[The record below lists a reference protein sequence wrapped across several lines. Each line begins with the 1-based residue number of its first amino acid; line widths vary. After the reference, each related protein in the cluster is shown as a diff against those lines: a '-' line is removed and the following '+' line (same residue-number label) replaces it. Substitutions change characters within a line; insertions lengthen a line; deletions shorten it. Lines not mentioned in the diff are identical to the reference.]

1 MSPSQH
7 AVDDRANLTGTNR
20 FELLLFRLG
29 ANTESGKSELYG
41 INVLKVREIV
51 TMPTV
56 TAVAGAPKY
65 SLGVVQLRDQVI
77 PVFDL
82 PAIIGCTLPTAPTLM
97 LVTEFG
103 RTTQAFT
110 VESVDDIVRL
120 DWNDVISAESSGTS
134 QSLVSSMARLEG
146 AAGDAADEVR
156 LAQVLDVEA
165 ILQMVTPE
173 KDRHQVEEKD
183 VGEKLTL
190 RPGSVVL
197 VADDSFV
204 ARSLLEQALKAMQ
217 VPYEMVKSGREAWDR
232 LNVLKAAAEA
242 EGKTILDK
250 VALMLT
256 DLEMPEMDGFTLTR
270 NIKQDTRLRALPVVI
285 HSSLSGSANEA
296 HVRSVGADGYV
307 AKFSAEELA
316 EALRKALSRR

>member
-1 MSPSQH
+1 MSPRQH
-7 AVDDRANLTGTNR
+7 AVDDRASLTGTNR

-29 ANTESGKSELYG
+29 ADSESGQSELFG

-56 TAVAGAPKY
+56 TAVVGAPKH

-82 PAIIGCTLPTAPTLM
+82 PGIVGCKLSAAPSLM

-110 VESVDDIVRL
+110 VESVDDIVQL
-120 DWNDVISAESSGTS
+120 DWNQVISAEASGTAH
-134 QSLVSSMARLEG
+134 SLVTSMARLDEG
-146 AAGDAADEVR
+146 GDGTR

-173 KDRHQVEEKD
+173 KDRHQVDPKD
-183 VGEKLTL
+183 VGDQIQLK
-190 RPGSVVL
+190 PGTIVL
-197 VADDSFV
+197 MADDSFV
-204 ARSLLEQALKAMQ
+204 ARALMEQALKALK

-232 LNVLKAAAEA
+232 LNALKAAADA

-250 VALMLT
+250 VSLVLT

-270 NIKQDTRLRALPVVI
+270 NIKQDPRLRALPVVI
-285 HSSLSGSANEA
+285 HSSLSGSANED

-307 AKFSAEELA
+307 AKFSAEELSGTI
-316 EALRKALSRR
+316 RKVLARKP

>member
-7 AVDDRANLTGTNR
+7 AVDDRASLTGTNR

-29 ANTESGKSELYG
+29 TDNDSGQSELFG

-51 TMPTV
+51 TMPAV
-56 TAVAGAPKY
+56 TAVVGAPKH

-82 PAIIGCTLPTAPTLM
+82 PGIVGSKLSAPPSLM

-120 DWNDVISAESSGTS
+120 DWNQVISAEASGTAH
-134 QSLVSSMARLEG
+134 SLVTSMARLDDD
-146 AAGDAADEVR
+146 AGNTR

-165 ILQMVTPE
+165 ILQTVTPV
-173 KDRHQVEEKD
+173 KDRHQVDPKD
-183 VGEKLTL
+183 VGDQIQLK
-190 RPGSVVL
+190 PGTVIL
-197 VADDSFV
+197 MADDSFV
-204 ARSLLEQALKAMQ
+204 ARALMEQALKALK

-250 VALMLT
+250 VSLMLT

-270 NIKQDTRLRALPVVI
+270 NIKQDARMRALPVVI
-285 HSSLSGSANEA
+285 HSSLSGSANED

-307 AKFSAEELA
+307 AKFSAEELSSTI
-316 EALRKALSRR
+316 RKVLARP